1 MSQSPKSGATPPK
14 PGPSRSG
21 SSRPG
26 EPRSGYLRVA
36 LLLAAVAAVAIGGGL
51 LLAHWGKRAEAPPPP
66 PPVASEP
73 PAPRGPVTV
82 EVAGGDGPI
91 LTVASPDDRQIS
103 DEGLKALH
111 IFESSTGTT
120 ALLVWY
126 RGALQVEDY
135 GPGTRPADLMDGAG
149 LQAGLLTF
157 LTGKAIQ
164 DGFLTSA
171 DQALGQIFPDW
182 KDDPRG
188 RITVRDLLVGSSG
201 LGFPPD
207 TGTPGGPAATD
218 AGAWLKGLA
227 LEAEPGTRYKPADG
241 ELQVL
246 ALVLE
251 KATRQP
257 LGAYLSQGLWA
268 PIGARPAEMLLDDSG
283 RATLVGCC
291 VRATARDWLRL
302 GLLLKDGGQVENRPV
317 LPMPWVEEMQRPTLF
332 ARNEGMR
339 VRIAWPREKGGP
351 VKAAE
356 AFAEP
361 DTVFMAGAGGQ
372 RLYVSKA
379 ADLVILRLGRAV
391 EPWDDATLVNLV
403 TRHLER
409 PPEPKRT
416 PYSSIAVQPQGLAMP
431 PIVTPRKPPT
441 VVTVPLDAA
450 PSHGKDAQPALPTAP
465 AVPGGASGQPNGG
478 QPNGGSPPAD
488 KSPHRP

>member
-1 MSQSPKSGATPPK
+1 MSQSPKSGPRP
-14 PGPSRSG
+14 SG
-21 SSRPG
+21 SAKSKPTS
-26 EPRSGYLRVA
+26 SGPAGLGRAA
-36 LLLAAVAAVAIGGGL
+36 LLLVPVAALAIGGGL
-51 LLAHWGKRAEAPPPP
+51 LLAHWGKHGDSSAPPPSPP
-66 PPVASEP
+66 PPVAAEP

-111 IFESSTGTT
+111 AFESTTGTT

-135 GPGTRPADLMDGAG
+135 GPGIRPADLMEGAG
-149 LQAGLLTF
+149 LQAGVLTF

-171 DQALGQIFPDW
+171 DQPLGQIFPDW

-201 LGFPPD
+201 LGFPA
-207 TGTPGGPAATD
+207 GTADAPAGKAD
-218 AGAWLKGLA
+218 AGAWLKGLV
-227 LEAEPGTRYKPADG
+227 LEAEPGTRYKPAEE

-251 KATRQP
+251 RATKQP
-257 LGAYLSQGLWA
+257 LAAYMSQALWG
-268 PIGARPAEMLLDDSG
+268 PLGARPAEMLLDDSG

-291 VRATARDWLRL
+291 VKATARDWLRL

-317 LPMPWVEEMQRPTLF
+317 IPMPWVEEMQRPTLF

-339 VRIAWPREKGGP
+339 IRIAWPREKGGP
-351 VKAAE
+351 IKAAE

-379 ADLVILRLGRAV
+379 ADLVILRLGRV
-391 EPWDDATLVNLV
+391 VQPWDDAALVNLV
-403 TRHLER
+403 ARHLER

-416 PYSSIAVQPQGLAMP
+416 PYSAIAVQPQGLAMP
-431 PIVTPRKPPT
+431 PIVTPRKPPV
-441 VVTVPLDAA
+441 VVTVPLDAPHPPAAQGQGAA
-450 PSHGKDAQPALPTAP
+450 PGAKPEMPKAAP
-465 AVPGGASGQPNGG
+465 VPGAGPS
-478 QPNGGSPPAD
+478 D
-488 KSPHRP
+488 KTPHRP